1 MNTEV
6 KPTLPCIHMNGTA
19 ASDLLEG
26 YRNAM
31 EKVQDAREALGK
43 IEFNMRDYYPIEG
56 SWDKAQSEMQERYQ
70 ALDKIH
76 AELEAI
82 AIHCCDHVK

>member
-1 MNTEV
+1 MSDVT
-6 KPTLPCIHMNGTA
+6 PILPFIHMNGTA

-31 EKVQDAREALGK
+31 EKVQDAREALSK

-56 SWDKAQSEMQERYQ
+56 SWEKARAEMQARYQ

-76 AELEAI
+76 EELEAI